1 MARRRNRSLTTA
13 CSENEGVVDV
23 FPLLNLTD
31 ELLCYIVRL
40 SENAQGC
47 AGTHSRLMSVVLRS
61 RRAGAADRRP
71 EGVVLPG
78 LLNEYGA
85 LQAFLVDV
93 FKAMVFGRRSRQMST
108 PTKEFYSIIMQNCG
122 QMLHDFVSE
131 MFCGP
136 SSSSTRA
143 FKAAVDYPFMLGLH
157 QDYFK
162 MAATIIKVWKLSD
175 APFLLSED
183 GSALQ
188 MRIDIAVVKGRAHV
202 FGLCGNSF
210 VVDTVQQFR
219 DAARDLPVAT
229 TLYAYTLAPLIEGAP
244 CIPLFAFG
252 HDNSSSTFSTGL
264 AKEIWKYIWQGLKS
278 QGVCLVGHVHDGDR
292 RLVNLGNQLCKYPPL
307 DSVAAKVIPDVN
319 APPEVQSHRSTIDKE
334 RDPPITV
341 DHPII

>member
-1 MARRRNRSLTTA
+1 MRPFDGIKQGPSSSSGFEAGSKANVQYMGIPELRQKVNTLAKTLGEERVGHQRARQRILDKGEALAKVKDLLKEMKKKKKDCNALATLVVQAS
-13 CSENEGVVDV
+13 NEG
-23 FPLLNLTD
+23 LLD
-31 ELLCYIVRL
+31 
-40 SENAQGC
+40 
-47 AGTHSRLMSVVLRS
+47 
-61 RRAGAADRRP
+61 
-71 EGVVLPG
+71 
-78 LLNEYGA
+78 EYGA

-188 MRIDIAVVKGRAHV
+188 MRIDIAAVKGRPHV

-229 TLYAYTLAPLIEGAP
+229 TLYAYTLVPLIEGAP

-264 AKEIWKYIWQGLKS
+264 AKEIWKYI
-278 QGVCLVGHVHDGDR
+278 C
-292 RLVNLGNQLCKYPPL
+292 
-307 DSVAAKVIPDVN
+307 
-319 APPEVQSHRSTIDKE
+319 
-334 RDPPITV
+334 
-341 DHPII
+341 